1 MGRILAID
9 HGKKRCGIAVTDPMR
24 MIGSPLTTVDTEK
37 VFEFLHD
44 YFQKETVDL
53 LLVGYPTNIQGEA
66 TDATPLVDR
75 FIEQCRKKFPSLELR
90 TWDESFSSRKAMQT
104 LVQSGVK
111 KKDRRQKGAL
121 DQVSAAVIL
130 QEYLQNL

>member
-75 FIEQCRKKFPSLELR
+75 FIEQCRKIPVAGTSHL
-90 TWDESFSSRKAMQT
+90 
-104 LVQSGVK
+104 G
-111 KKDRRQKGAL
+111 
-121 DQVSAAVIL
+121 
-130 QEYLQNL
+130 